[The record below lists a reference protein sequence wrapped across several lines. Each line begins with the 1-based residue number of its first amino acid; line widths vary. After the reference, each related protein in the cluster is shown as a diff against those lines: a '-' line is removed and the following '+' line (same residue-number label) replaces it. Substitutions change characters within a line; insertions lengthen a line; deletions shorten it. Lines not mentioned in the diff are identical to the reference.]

1 VTIAIDLGIDD
12 LRAVFDTDGDASGS
26 MVDFPLPDRP
36 RAGAAPRVAHVRA
49 VTGPECRST
58 RAAMHD
64 YLGRHL
70 PPRRARRLELHLDGC
85 ADCIR
90 AFIDIREV
98 SWARRAVVDTATLTV
113 TRSDVSERLG
123 PRRRQQPD
131 NLR

>member
-12 LRAVFDTDGDASGS
+12 LRAVLDAEGEANGS
-26 MVDFPLPDRP
+26 MADFPLHDQV
-36 RAGAAPRVAHVRA
+36 RAGAAPRAAHVRA

-85 ADCIR
+85 AECIR
-90 AFIDIREV
+90 AFIDIREA
-98 SWARRAVVDTATLTV
+98 SWARRTVADSETLTV
-113 TRSDVSERLG
+113 TRPDVSERLG
-123 PRRRQQPD
+123 PHRRR
-131 NLR
+131 

>member
-1 VTIAIDLGIDD
+1 MTIAIDLGIDD
-12 LRAVFDTDGDASGS
+12 LHLVFDAEGEANGS
-26 MVDFPLPDRP
+26 SADHPPPDQF
-36 RAGAAPRVAHVRA
+36 RAGAAPRAAHVRA

-85 ADCIR
+85 AECIR
-90 AFIDIREV
+90 AFIDLREA

-113 TRSDVSERLG
+113 TRADVSERLG
-123 PRRRQQPD
+123 PRRR
-131 NLR
+131 R

>member
-1 VTIAIDLGIDD
+1 MTIAIDLDIDD
-12 LRAVFDTDGDASGS
+12 LRAVFDTDAEASGS
-26 MVDFPLPDRP
+26 MADLPLPDHV

-64 YLGRHL
+64 YLDRHL

-85 ADCIR
+85 AECIR

-98 SWARRAVVDTATLTV
+98 AWARRAVVDTATLTI

-123 PRRRQQPD
+123 PRRR
-131 NLR
+131 R

>member
-1 VTIAIDLGIDD
+1 MTIAIDLGIDD
-12 LRAVFDTDGDASGS
+12 LRAVLDAEGEANGS
-26 MVDFPLPDRP
+26 MADFPLPDQV
-36 RAGAAPRVAHVRA
+36 RAGASPRAAHA

-85 ADCIR
+85 AECIR

-98 SWARRAVVDTATLTV
+98 SWARRAVVETANLTV

-123 PRRRQQPD
+123 PHRRR
-131 NLR
+131 